1 VSPELRRFIDA
12 VVIPNLL
19 ELWRREQVE
28 ASRPRDDRRGSGIAE
43 AGRDE
48 RTIEEVRS

>member
-28 ASRPRDDRRGSGIAE
+28 ASRPADDTLGRGIAE
-43 AGRDE
+43 EGRDE
-48 RTIEEVRS
+48 RTTEEVRP